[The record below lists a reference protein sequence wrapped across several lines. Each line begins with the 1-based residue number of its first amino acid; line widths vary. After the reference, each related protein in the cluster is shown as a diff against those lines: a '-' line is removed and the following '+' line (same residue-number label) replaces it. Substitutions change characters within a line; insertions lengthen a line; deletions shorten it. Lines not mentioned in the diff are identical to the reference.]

1 MVVLSF
7 RSEQDLKFGLNRRS
21 KKMSVVINTNYA
33 AVLARKNLAEVQRNM
48 DKSVERLSSGHRI
61 NNAKDDAAGA
71 AIAGRME
78 SQIRGL
84 TMGIRHAKDGQSLV
98 LTAEGAM
105 QELNKI
111 LQRMRELAVQS
122 ASGVAS
128 NNDRDYLNL
137 EMSNLVS
144 QIDAIA
150 NNTKFNNQEL
160 LKGASFTFWTDIDIA
175 GTAITT
181 TGASMQA
188 VKIIGGGNL
197 AQATTLVSIGSDAK
211 VTSLTGI
218 VSVISIIDAALATV
232 DNRRAALGAV
242 SNRFDHIVDNLQ
254 NVINNTVSSKS
265 RIVDADFSIETTELT
280 RNTVLQQAATSM
292 LAQANAQKNSIL
304 ALIQQ

>member
-1 MVVLSF
+1 
-7 RSEQDLKFGLNRRS
+7 
-21 KKMSVVINTNYA
+21 MSVVINTNYA

-48 DKSVERLSSGHRI
+48 DRSVERLSSGHRI

-98 LTAEGAM
+98 QTAEGAM

-128 NNDRDYLNL
+128 DNDRDYLNL
-137 EMSNLVS
+137 EMQNLVS

-188 VKIIGGGNL
+188 TKIIGGANL

-265 RIVDADFSIETTELT
+265 RIVDADFSVETTELT

>member
-1 MVVLSF
+1 
-7 RSEQDLKFGLNRRS
+7 
-21 KKMSVVINTNYA
+21 MSVVINTNYA

-84 TMGIRHAKDGQSLV
+84 NMGIRHAKDGQSLV
-98 LTAEGAM
+98 QTAEGAM

-254 NVINNTVSSKS
+254 NVINNTVQSQS
-265 RIVDADFSIETTELT
+265 RILDADFAVETTNLT

>member
-1 MVVLSF
+1 
-7 RSEQDLKFGLNRRS
+7 
-21 KKMSVVINTNYA
+21 MSVVINTNYA
-33 AVLARKNLAEVQRNM
+33 AVLARKNLAQTQRAM
-48 DKSVERLSSGHRI
+48 DKSVERLSSGRRI
-61 NNAKDDAAGA
+61 GATRDDAAGA

-84 TMGIRHAKDGQSLV
+84 AMGIRHARDGQSLA

>member
-1 MVVLSF
+1 
-7 RSEQDLKFGLNRRS
+7 
-21 KKMSVVINTNYA
+21 MSVVINTNYA

-48 DKSVERLSSGHRI
+48 DRSVERLSSGHRI

-128 NNDRDYLNL
+128 DNDRDYLNL
-137 EMSNLVS
+137 EMQNLVS

-188 VKIIGGGNL
+188 TKIIGGSNL

-265 RIVDADFSIETTELT
+265 RIVDADFSVETTELT